1 MTRVRKSPNMMSTTG
16 RSPVMAAPRPIPVK
30 PASEI
35 GVSITRSGPNSST
48 SPLRTLKAVPAS
60 ATSSPMT
67 NTVGSRRSS
76 SANASL
82 IAWPSVTSRIP
93 TAVALGVD
101 MLAHLGRV
109 GIRRLEGEVD
119 TVAHLRHHLLLDP
132 LQTCRVH
139 PRFQQPPGQQPDR
152 IALVTPDPL
161 LLPGAIGSV
170 HVPHVVAVKAV
181 GVAEQEAG
189 TVSTS
194 SSIHRL
200 PGGGVDDED
209 VLPVDLLTGDSEGPG
224 SGGELP
230 SGGLP
235 VARVLVIEVVL
246 ADVDHGQPPERGHV
260 HGLVEEPLP

>member
-119 TVAHLRHHLLLDP
+119 TVAHLRH
-132 LQTCRVH
+132 
-139 PRFQQPPGQQPDR
+139 
-152 IALVTPDPL
+152 PL